1 MDVRM
6 ITVSSQTI
14 AIKAQRMLRKNGIRC
29 KIVRPSPSQTPHGC
43 GFGLQVDVYSVAAAM
58 DFLEAADI
66 PFGDVVG

>member
-29 KIVRPSPSQTPHGC
+29 KIVRPSPRQTPHGC

-58 DFLEAADI
+58 GFLEAADI